1 MENKLMFEIQKVGT
15 DFVAATNGID
25 IDSLQDS
32 IWVDAGITTLFH
44 GCHTRNDLA
53 EINFVFEVEPS
64 AGEKT
69 ILDGIVAAHTGK
81 PAEPSALDKEK
92 ELSKQ
97 LIDDCAG
104 EARARY
110 ITVAPG
116 QDAVYIKKEQQSQA
130 YKDAGY
136 PVDETGYELVTAQ
149 KNADSTTAT
158 VAADYIL
165 ATAASWKIIAA
176 NIEELRISYKNQIG
190 AAVDINSV
198 IALRNKG
205 RALLDAI

>member
-1 MENKLMFEIQKVGT
+1 MFEIQKAST

-25 IDSLQDS
+25 FVSLQDA
-32 IWVDAGITTLFH
+32 IWIDAGITTLFH
-44 GCHTRNDLA
+44 GYRSENDFA
-53 EINFVFEVEPS
+53 DIWFVFEVEPS

-69 ILDGIVAAHTGK
+69 ILDGIIAAHTGK
-81 PAEPSALDKEK
+81 PAEPSALDKQKAE
-92 ELSKQ
+92 SSN

-110 ITVAPG
+110 ITVSPG
-116 QDAVYIKKEQQSQA
+116 QDAVYIKKEEQSQKF
-130 YKDAGY
+130 KDASY

-149 KNADSTTAT
+149 KNADGTSAT

-165 ATAASWKIIAA
+165 AKAAAWKLLAA
-176 NIEELRISYKNQIG
+176 NIEELRLSYKNQIDT
-190 AAVDINSV
+190 AVDINSV
-198 IALRNKG
+198 KALTNKG

>member
-1 MENKLMFEIQKVGT
+1 MFEIQKNYS
-15 DFVAATNGID
+15 DFTAVVTTID
-25 IDSLQDS
+25 IISLQDTVWANINIS
-32 IWVDAGITTLFH
+32 TLFY
-44 GCHTRNDLA
+44 GCITNDEDSTLK
-53 EINFVFEVEPS
+53 FSFDVEPS
-64 AGEKT
+64 PTEKSE
-69 ILDGIVAAHTGK
+69 LDNIVVAHTGK

-92 ELSKQ
+92 GLAKQ

-165 ATAASWKIIAA
+165 ATAASWKTIAA

-190 AAVDINSV
+190 AAVDVNSV